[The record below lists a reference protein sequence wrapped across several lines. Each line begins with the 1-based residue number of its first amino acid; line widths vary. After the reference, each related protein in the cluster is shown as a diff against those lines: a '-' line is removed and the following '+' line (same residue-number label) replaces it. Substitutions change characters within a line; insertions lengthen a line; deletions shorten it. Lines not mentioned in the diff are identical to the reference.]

1 MNGTQVAGAAVNDG
15 QTTVYVADLPAG
27 VYVVKVGKKAL
38 KFTKK

>member
-1 MNGTQVAGAAVNDG
+1 MNGMQVAGAAVEG
-15 QTTVYVADLPAG
+15 GHTTIAVGDLPAG